1 MIVIAREDLIK
12 QITDD
17 LSWMEVSTRNRG
29 LQGLFDQ
36 HVISEHFF
44 AGLLN
49 TAFEWS
55 IELLPKNQ
63 AAVDL
68 RDRVNHRVIQV
79 TGTSD
84 RKKIEHTIA
93 QFDRERENFASYALT
108 ILVIGQKAKY
118 RKPFAGQKKI
128 DFNPQEDLWD
138 IPDLLSKMRSLNT
151 AALQR
156 VAEFLKRE
164 LKGAPLIA
172 DELRDERLRMYER
185 FKSFFKDLARVATRK
200 KGGLITDFKDQ
211 TDQVS
216 FLGMPEVGTLRSEI
230 ISRAWAL
237 KRVEA
242 KLNGRESRLPPEDY
256 HRWTDQE
263 AELLKWFDEKRAE
276 LKMFFLPY
284 CSV

>member
-1 MIVIAREDLIK
+1 MIAREDLIK

-79 TGTSD
+79 TGASD

-108 ILVIGQKAKY
+108 ILIIGQKAKY
-118 RKPFAGQKKI
+118 RKPFAGQEKI
-128 DFNPQEDLWD
+128 DFNPKEDLWD

-172 DELRDERLRMYER
+172 DKLRDERLRMYER
-185 FKSFFKDLARVATRK
+185 FKSFFEDLARVATRK

-216 FLGMPEVGTLRSEI
+216 FLGMPEVGTLRGEI
-230 ISRAWAL
+230 ISRARAL
-237 KRVEA
+237 QRVEA

-263 AELLKWFDEKRAE
+263 AELLNWFDEKRAE
-276 LKMFFLPY
+276 LKRFFLPY